1 MKNNK
6 ISSKKS
12 QAELITTV
20 LLILISIAAV
30 VLVSTF
36 VINMIREN
44 LGGTECF
51 KTVGQ
56 ININVEDGYTFC
68 NSTLGITT
76 INLERGANDFN
87 LTGFLV
93 SLGNEQSMTTYTMRA
108 GTSYILTDKVK
119 MYSSP
124 TGNLTV
130 PGILGSET
138 YNITTGAGVK
148 ITKIKVLPIITPNKN
163 CNEGAVEAVVP
174 AKA

>member
-1 MKNNK
+1 MENK
-6 ISSKKS
+6 LISKKS

-44 LGGTECF
+44 LGGTDCF

-56 ININVEDGYTFC
+56 INVNVEDGYTYWDSQ
-68 NSTLGITT
+68 NTT
-76 INLERGANDFN
+76 IVNLERGANDFN
-87 LTGFLV
+87 LTGFLI
-93 SLGNEQSMTTYTMRA
+93 SLGNDQSSTTYTIMA
-108 GTSYILTDKVK
+108 GKTDAKVK
-119 MYSSP
+119 LYSSA

-138 YNITTGAGVK
+138 YNITTGTMSV
-148 ITKIKVLPIITPNKN
+148 TKIKVLPIIAPNKN
-163 CNEGAVEAVVP
+163 CNEGAVESVVP